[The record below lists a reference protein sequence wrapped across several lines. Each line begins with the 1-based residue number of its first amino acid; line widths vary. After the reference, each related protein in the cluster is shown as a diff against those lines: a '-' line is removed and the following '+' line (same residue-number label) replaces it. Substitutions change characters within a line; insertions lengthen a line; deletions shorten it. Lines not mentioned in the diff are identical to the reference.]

1 MRYNYLGVGHSAALR
16 KITRDCLGSVSVAL
30 ADSTSNGIEGN
41 EDDAD
46 HEEVG
51 DGEGHEYDHDLE
63 DDDDRGYEECDE
75 LSDGELDEAVMEDS
89 DGNGYDDDD
98 DDGDDDDDDD
108 EHVSF

>member
-1 MRYNYLGVGHSAALR
+1 MWYNYLGVGHSAALR

-41 EDDAD
+41 EDNAD

-63 DDDDRGYEECDE
+63 DDDDRGYEECDDE

-89 DGNGYDDDD
+89 DGNRYDD

>member
-1 MRYNYLGVGHSAALR
+1 MQYNYLGVGHSAALR
-16 KITRDCLGSVSVAL
+16 KITRDCLGSVSVTL

-41 EDDAD
+41 EDNAD

-63 DDDDRGYEECDE
+63 DDDNRGYEECDDE

-89 DGNGYDDDD
+89 NGNGYDD